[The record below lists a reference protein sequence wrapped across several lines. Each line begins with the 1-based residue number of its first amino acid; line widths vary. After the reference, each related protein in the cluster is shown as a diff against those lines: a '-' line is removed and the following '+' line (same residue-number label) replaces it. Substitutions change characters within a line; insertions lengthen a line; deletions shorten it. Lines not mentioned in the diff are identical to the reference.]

1 MNYKKAARF
10 LTVFGIVYVISLS
23 LMTTLFS
30 DLAYDLFDIYPGT
43 QVGEM
48 NIVFYSNV
56 IYIFLGIL
64 GFSYLATDEMIYI
77 DFIILF
83 GYALMGAR
91 LLSFALH
98 GMEITPYV
106 LLIPLEFIL
115 PFSLLYLRKKI
126 NQSDLD
132 NF

>member
-1 MNYKKAARF
+1 MNHKKATRF
-10 LTVFGIVYVISLS
+10 IVVLGIVCVISLS
-23 LMTTLFS
+23 LMKTLFS
-30 DLAYDLFDIYPGT
+30 DLAYDLFDIYPGE

-64 GFSYLATDEMIYI
+64 GFSYLATDEIIYI

-98 GMEITPYV
+98 GMAITPYV

-115 PFSLLYLRKKI
+115 PLSLLYLRKKI
-126 NQSDLD
+126 L
-132 NF
+132 

>member
-1 MNYKKAARF
+1 MNHKKASRF
-10 LTVFGIVYVISLS
+10 IVVLGIFCVISLS

-43 QVGEM
+43 EVGEM

-98 GMEITPYV
+98 GMEITHYV

-126 NQSDLD
+126 NQSNLD

>member
-30 DLAYDLFDIYPGT
+30 DFAYDLFDIYPGT
-43 QVGEM
+43 KVGEM

-56 IYIFLGIL
+56 IYIFVGIL

-77 DFIILF
+77 DFLILF

-91 LLSFALH
+91 LFSFALH
-98 GMEITPYV
+98 GMTITPYV
-106 LLIPLEFIL
+106 LLIASEFIL
-115 PFSLLYLRKKI
+115 PISFVYLRKKI
-126 NQSDLD
+126 NQSNLD

>member
-1 MNYKKAARF
+1 MVYKKGLRF
-10 LTVFGIVYVISLS
+10 LTVFGIIYVIALS

-30 DLAYDLFDIYPGT
+30 DFAYNLFDIYPGT
-43 QVGEM
+43 EVGEM

-56 IYIFLGIL
+56 IYIFVGIL

-91 LLSFALH
+91 LFSFAIH
-98 GMEITPYV
+98 GMTITPYV
-106 LLIPLEFIL
+106 LLIASEFIL
-115 PFSLLYLRKKI
+115 PISFLYLRNKI
-126 NQSDLD
+126 NQS
-132 NF
+132 N

>member
-1 MNYKKAARF
+1 MNHKKATRF
-10 LTVFGIVYVISLS
+10 IIVFGIVCVISLS

-30 DLAYDLFDIYPGT
+30 DLAYDLFDIYPGV

-64 GFSYLATDEMIYI
+64 GFSYLATDEIIYI

-98 GMEITPYV
+98 GMAITPYA

-115 PFSLLYLRKKI
+115 PLSLLYLRKKI
-126 NQSDLD
+126 L
-132 NF
+132 

>member
-1 MNYKKAARF
+1 MNHKKATRF
-10 LTVFGIVYVISLS
+10 IIVLGIVCVISLS

-30 DLAYDLFDIYPGT
+30 DLAYDLFDIYPGA

-56 IYIFLGIL
+56 IYIFVGIL
-64 GFSYLATDEMIYI
+64 GFSYLATDEIIYI
-77 DFIILF
+77 DFLILF

-91 LLSFALH
+91 LFSFALH
-98 GMEITPYV
+98 GMIITPYV
-106 LLIPLEFIL
+106 FLIASEFIL
-115 PFSLLYLRKKI
+115 PISFVYLRNKI
-126 NQSDLD
+126 NQSNLD

>member
-1 MNYKKAARF
+1 MNHKKATRF
-10 LTVFGIVYVISLS
+10 IIVLGIVCVISLS

-30 DLAYDLFDIYPGT
+30 DLAYDLFDIYPGA

-64 GFSYLATDEMIYI
+64 GFSYLATDEIIYI

-126 NQSDLD
+126 NQSNLD

>member
-1 MNYKKAARF
+1 MNHKKATRF
-10 LTVFGIVYVISLS
+10 IVVLGIVCVISLS

-30 DLAYDLFDIYPGT
+30 DFAYDLFDIYPGKE
-43 QVGEM
+43 VGEM

-56 IYIFLGIL
+56 IYIFVGIL
-64 GFSYLATDEMIYI
+64 GFSYLATDDMIYI

-91 LLSFALH
+91 LFSFALH
-98 GMEITPYV
+98 GMIITPYV
-106 LLIPLEFIL
+106 LLIASEFIL
-115 PFSLLYLRKKI
+115 PISFVYLRRKI
-126 NQSDLD
+126 NQSNLD

>member
-30 DLAYDLFDIYPGT
+30 DFAYGLFDIYPGT
-43 QVGEM
+43 EVGEM

-56 IYIFLGIL
+56 IYIFVGIL

-77 DFIILF
+77 DFLILF
-83 GYALMGAR
+83 GYALMGSR
-91 LLSFALH
+91 LFSFALH
-98 GMEITPYV
+98 GMITVSYTHLTLPTI
-106 LLIPLEFIL
+106 LLV
-115 PFSLLYLRKKI
+115 
-126 NQSDLD
+126 
-132 NF
+132 

>member
-1 MNYKKAARF
+1 MNHKIALRF
-10 LTVFGIVYVISLS
+10 IFFFGIVCVISLS

-56 IYIFLGIL
+56 IYIFVGIL

-91 LLSFALH
+91 LFSFALH

-126 NQSDLD
+126 KQSNLD
-132 NF
+132 NL